1 MAAFHC
7 KELDYLAFHRQISEI
22 LKSCSH
28 LGINFLIMKEIN
40 FQFDAKPMIHEATKT
55 GSEIGDS
62 SLNLKTP
69 IPCNQEHSKRNVE
82 FPTNS

>member
-1 MAAFHC
+1 
-7 KELDYLAFHRQISEI
+7 
-22 LKSCSH
+22 
-28 LGINFLIMKEIN
+28 MKEIN

-82 FPTNS
+82 FPTNSW